1 MMNKK
6 IKIWVA
12 LLGVALTA
20 VIVMQLNKK
29 GKA

>member
-1 MMNKK
+1 MNKK

-12 LLGVALTA
+12 LVGVALTA
-20 VIVMQLNKK
+20 LVVMQLNKK

>member
-1 MMNKK
+1 MNKK

-20 VIVMQLNKK
+20 LVVLQLNKK
-29 GKA
+29 AKA